1 MSNKTNSNNDT
12 NNLFNKLAISDLI
25 RLGYT
30 YAIFIFVAMI
40 LVNFQALEYPHVFI
54 MTVLYVLFTLFIEIL
69 WLFGFSKRF
78 RSDAGK
84 NYDARDLFHNI
95 LNNILPFAILIFGY
109 AILLDAFRSGHFA
122 SDGQH
127 IEFYIRGM
135 TSIVFL
141 VAYIYLFYQLVDRII
156 TSKSNLTGEPYEG
169 WSSTYVDQQ
178 DVTKYDNIID
188 LLYNLFQPVT
198 VLVISAIIY
207 FFIRSLSFT
216 PVSVTVPDAPM

>member
-127 IEFYIRGM
+127 IEFYIRGI
-135 TSIVFL
+135 TGIIFL
-141 VAYIYLFYQLVDRII
+141 IAYVYLFYELINQLLTVKSSMSDPPNDTW
-156 TSKSNLTGEPYEG
+156 TSNYPNNKA
-169 WSSTYVDQQ
+169 
-178 DVTKYDNIID
+178 TKFDNILDI
-188 LLYNLFQPVT
+188 LYNLFQP
-198 VLVISAIIY
+198 LSIIIIASIMY
-207 FFIRSLSFT
+207 FIIRASNT
-216 PVSVTVPDAPM
+216 GGGVPVQAV